1 MGQNYNFDPPSKKLR
16 NRTEANKC
24 VCSYYSMLAIL
35 QALKKKKPVQQVAK
49 VQVCC
54 QEMSFDV

>member
-1 MGQNYNFDPPSKKLR
+1 MLDLYLTNFDPPSKKLR
-16 NRTEANKC
+16 NQTEAN
-24 VCSYYSMLAIL
+24 MQLL
-35 QALKKKKPVQQVAK
+35 QYVSNFASIEEKKPVQQVAK